1 MKNKWWLLLCVAVV
15 CAAENPS
22 VQALNSYE
30 QRYDALMNNVVNAN
44 TPGFKA
50 SKVIAEKK
58 DGRLTTYAVPVLG
71 KPGPLVYSGDP
82 FHVGIE
88 GPGFFMVKGLNE
100 DYYTRDG
107 RFKITLDNRLV
118 TLAGN
123 YPVYGLGGPIQLQP
137 GQNGELQLVISNAGQ
152 LILNGSPVDQLLIMN
167 IEDFSQLAPVT
178 GAFFRKRQENSQS
191 YDSGALFGAEQAVGQ
206 DFVPVESPIV
216 RQYYYEGSNVDIAE
230 EMVTMPEISKK
241 FDANSKAL
249 QIMKKMRTTGREMG
263 SPQ

>member
-1 MKNKWWLLLCVAVV
+1 MKSNILIIFFLAFV
-15 CAAENPS
+15 CASDSPS

-50 SKVIAEKK
+50 SKVIAAQEN
-58 DGRLTTYAVPVLG
+58 GEIVTIVAPSIG
-71 KPGPLVYSGDP
+71 KTGPLIYSGDP
-82 FHVGIE
+82 FYVGLE
-88 GPGFFMVKGLNE
+88 GPGFFMVKGKTE

-107 RFKITLDNRLV
+107 RFHLTLDNQLV

-123 YPVYGLGGPIQLQP
+123 YPVYGVGGLIQLQP
-137 GQNGELQLVISNAGQ
+137 GQNGQLQVAISNAGQ
-152 LILNGSPVDQLLIMN
+152 IILNSSPVDRFLIIG
-167 IEDFSQLAPVT
+167 IEDVTQLEPVN
-178 GAFFRKRQENSQS
+178 GAFFRKRGNTRQS
-191 YDSGALFGAEQAVGQ
+191 NQSGALNGDNVAQ
-206 DFVPVESPIV
+206 DFFPVENPAL

-230 EMVTMPEISKK
+230 EMVSMPGISKK